1 MDTYTLSFII
11 AFLVGIFPT
20 IFFCKSFRRRFCG
33 FVLYIVVFYTFFY
46 NFDEGIVGG
55 FFPIFHIYAG
65 AAYSCVL
72 LLFLL
77 SFEKG
82 CLGVVQGRRWGKVI
96 FFSIAQFLCILFT
109 RVVPWAIDTFP
120 LSNIEAILFTVF
132 AGANEGAENFVLT
145 SFIDKAFFPSIR
157 VFVLLLGV
165 ETLIAAILY
174 KIKCGIKFRLFKI
187 NFVINVGSLTY
198 VISRVQKCFLAFL
211 GIFCAILLF
220 VVPNIV
226 MSAPF
231 RALIQVP
238 VDSELYRENY
248 VHPDSVRMD
257 AVGSTKNL
265 IVVLLESME
274 TNFAVHTPEL
284 NKLAAKTTNFAP
296 GGESVAGTSW
306 TIAAITGKF
315 CGIPLNM
322 PMGIEEYHGKLPTYL
337 PNAKC
342 MMNVLADRGYSQI
355 YIQGSSGDFTQK
367 REFWEVHGNV
377 AVHDIEYYTEQGK
390 IPKGY
395 NVFWGFEDRKMY
407 EYAKVEIDSLAKT
420 GKPFAVYMLTVDT
433 HQPNGYIDDS
443 CAVEVK
449 DVEGKLPKALRC
461 ASKMLDSFI
470 LWASSQPWFENT
482 VISVMGD
489 HSMQSL
495 SKKAGVPLTDSLYWV
510 NFMFNSAI
518 ENPVASRAYSSLDMF
533 PTLLESIGFTIEG
546 HAIGLGHSLFSD
558 GQTLLE
564 KYGRHTLDS
573 LLRVRSVQY
582 DYFLMGENNKR

>member
-1 MDTYTLSFII
+1 MDTYTLSFVI
-11 AFLVGIFPT
+11 AFLVGLVPT
-20 IFFCKSFRRRFCG
+20 FFFCKNIRRRFWG
-33 FVLYIVVFYTFFY
+33 FVLYIVVFYTLFY

-65 AAYSCVL
+65 AVYSCVL

-82 CLGVVQGRRWGKVI
+82 CWPAVQENRWGKVI
-96 FFSIAQFLCILFT
+96 FFSIAQFFCILFMQ
-109 RVVPWAIDTFP
+109 VVPWAIDTFP

-132 AGANEGAENFVLT
+132 AGANDGAENFVLT
-145 SFIDKAFFPSIR
+145 SFLNGAFFPSIR
-157 VFVLLLGV
+157 IFLLFFGVQVFVSAV
-165 ETLIAAILY
+165 LY
-174 KIKCGIKFRLFKI
+174 KIKCGIRFSLFKI
-187 NFVINVGSLTY
+187 VFVISEGHLTY
-198 VISRVQKCFLAFL
+198 VLSRVQKCFFVFFAF
-211 GIFCAILLF
+211 FCAILLF

-231 RALIQVP
+231 QALVQVP
-238 VDSELYRENY
+238 VDSEMYRKEY
-248 VHPDSVRMD
+248 VHPDSVRI
-257 AVGSTKNL
+257 GSNGPTKNL
-265 IVVLLESME
+265 VVVLLESME
-274 TNFAVHTPEL
+274 TNFANHTPEL
-284 NKLAAKTTNFAP
+284 NKLAAKAINFVP

-306 TIAAITGKF
+306 TIAAITGKL

-322 PMGIEEYHGKLPTYL
+322 PMGIEEYLGKLPTYL

-342 MMNVLADRGYSQI
+342 VMNILADRGYSQI

-367 REFWEVHGNV
+367 RDFWKVHGNV

-407 EYAKVEIDSLAKT
+407 QFAREEIDSLAKT

-443 CAVEVK
+443 CAVEV
-449 DVEGKLPKALRC
+449 DGIEGKLPKALRC

-470 LWASSQPWFENT
+470 LWASMQPWYENT

-495 SKKAGVPLTDSLYWV
+495 SKKAGVPLTDSLYWI
-510 NFMFNSAI
+510 NFMFNSVIDKPAA
-518 ENPVASRAYSSLDMF
+518 NRAYSSLDMF
-533 PTLLESIGFTIEG
+533 PTLLEAIGFTIEG
-546 HAIGLGHSLFSD
+546 RGIGLGRSLFSD
-558 GQTLLE
+558 SLTLLE

-573 LLRVRSVQY
+573 LLRVRSMQY
-582 DYFLMGENNKR
+582 DYFLMGEKK